1 VKPRTGAAV
10 SFAGTAGPALLALLS
25 LGLLGFQSPVA
36 APRRIAIPLACSR
49 GPTGQEHSVVVTVP
63 ASVSRGSRYK
73 VHVDGVDSG
82 KISHVGLKYIFDIG
96 SEWPIPQ
103 GTTYVEGSAHLVP
116 GTGTDNARPGA
127 HVVHSAGSVTL
138 VLPAHIDSGTS
149 YTAPSFEFE
158 LDVTGA
164 EGVTITQRF
173 ASYQVTA
180 HAFLLGDV
188 HTSCE
193 PTPKPFP
200 VAITT
205 VDSGP

>member
-1 VKPRTGAAV
+1 MKPRSGAAV
-10 SFAGTAGPALLALLS
+10 GFAGTAGPALLALLS
-25 LGLLGFQSPVA
+25 LGLLGFQPPVA

-49 GPTGQEHSVVVTVP
+49 GPPGQEHSVVVTVP
-63 ASVSRGSRYK
+63 ASVSHGSRYK

-158 LDVTGA
+158 LDVSSPEGA
-164 EGVTITQRF
+164 QITLRL
-173 ASYQVTA
+173 SRYYVTA
-180 HAFLLGDV
+180 NALLVGDL
-188 HTSCE
+188 HTTCE

-200 VAITT
+200 VAVTRVAAGT
-205 VDSGP
+205 